1 MPDPTAAARLA
12 TLAADYWE
20 ATLEAQPVWGTIVG
34 DRRFDD
40 RLDDPTPTGRAAH
53 RARLEAL
60 LGDVGTVGP
69 DGLVG
74 EDRVTRSALLAQIE
88 SDLAA
93 DASGVDQWSVDPL
106 EGPHIAALNL
116 ESIQPVDGPEQA
128 GAMVA
133 RWNALGP
140 WLDAHGENL
149 RRELAAG
156 RVAVASPVDKTL
168 DELEQTLS
176 APPDELPFL
185 APLSV
190 ERPSWTSEAR
200 SAFDA
205 GLRAAVQ
212 DSILPALERY
222 RAIVRDEIR
231 PAARSDDRPGLC
243 HVDGGGEAYAR
254 LIEVHTSLALAAD
267 EIHAIGLAEVERIDA
282 ELAELGARVLGTG
295 DLAAIRERLR
305 TDPALHFAT
314 RDEVF
319 AKADSALARSRD
331 AIADWFG
338 ILPRA
343 ACEVVAM
350 AAHEEAHSTIAY
362 YRQPATDGSR
372 PGRYYIN
379 TSAPETRP
387 RYEAEALAYHEAIP
401 GHHLQL
407 AIAQE
412 LTGLPEFRRHT
423 GPTAF
428 FEGWGLYTERLSD
441 EMGLYSSDLDR
452 IGVLSF
458 DGWRASRLVV
468 DTGMHALGWTR
479 RQAIDFMVD
488 HSALARN
495 NIVNEVDR
503 YIVWPGQALAYK
515 IGQREI
521 LRLRAAAKQAL
532 GPRFDIRAFHDAVLG
547 HGAVGLATLSE
558 IVGEWTAAAGVPVSR

>member
-1 MPDPTAAARLA
+1 MPDPTPAANLA
-12 TLAADYWE
+12 TLAGDYWR

-40 RLDDPTPTGRAAH
+40 RLDDPTPAGRAAH
-53 RARLEAL
+53 RTRLEAL
-60 LGDVGTVGP
+60 AAEVGAIAA
-69 DGLVG
+69 DGLEG
-74 EDRVTRSALLAQIE
+74 EDRVTRSALLAQIQ

-93 DASGVDQWSVDPL
+93 EASGVDDWSVDPL

-116 ESIQPVDGPEQA
+116 ESIQTVDTPEQA
-128 GAMVA
+128 DAMIA

-140 WLDAHGENL
+140 WLDAHGANL
-149 RRELAAG
+149 RRAQAAG

-168 DELEQTLS
+168 EELEQTLS
-176 APPDELPFL
+176 GPLEALPFL
-185 APLSV
+185 APLAV
-190 ERPSWTSEAR
+190 ARPAWSEDRR
-200 SAFDA
+200 SGFDT
-205 GLRAAVQ
+205 GLRAAVR
-212 DSILPALERY
+212 DVILPALERY
-222 RAIVRDEIR
+222 RAIIRDEIR
-231 PAARSDDRPGLC
+231 PAARPDDRPGLC
-243 HVDGGGEAYAR
+243 HVAGGGEAYER
-254 LIEVHTSLALAAD
+254 LIEVHTSLPLPAE
-267 EIHAIGLAEVERIDA
+267 EIHAIGLAEVEQIDA
-282 ELAELGARVLGTG
+282 ELAELGARVLGTA
-295 DLAAIRERLR
+295 DLASIRQRLR

-319 AKADSALARSRD
+319 AKADSALARSRE

-350 AAHEEAHSTIAY
+350 GAHEEAHSTIAY

-412 LTGLPEFRRHT
+412 LTDLPDFRRHT
-423 GPTAF
+423 GPTAY

-441 EMGLYSSDLDR
+441 EMGLYTSDLDR

-458 DGWRASRLVV
+458 DGWRAGRLVV

-479 RQAIDFMVD
+479 QQAIDFMAD
-488 HSALARN
+488 HSALAHN

-521 LRLRAAAKQAL
+521 LRLRTEAKAAL

-547 HGAVGLATLSE
+547 HGAVGLATLAE
-558 IVGEWTAAAGVPVSR
+558 IIGEWTATPGAPVPG